1 MGWSNSTPA
10 LAGPTVAALVV
21 IDRRLSEMLASSTI
35 APDRLRAED
44 AGAEEVEMRGRLPR
58 AAWCIAVLLLVAM
71 MTEPGLGSPPEGS
84 EHDSMAG
91 GVPASDTDNP
101 TEEAEG
107 HGEHH
112 ALPHHHLALVIGA
125 VTESKEGHEDEH
137 GLAVGI
143 EYEFRFHERWGVGV
157 AVERLSGDHLDA
169 TVVALPVSL
178 HPSGG
183 LRLMA
188 GPGIEFAEEGN
199 ESLWRLGAGYEFE
212 IGAPWTLAPEIVV
225 DFISG
230 GGTTWVA
237 GIALG
242 RQM

>member
-1 MGWSNSTPA
+1 
-10 LAGPTVAALVV
+10 
-21 IDRRLSEMLASSTI
+21 
-35 APDRLRAED
+35 
-44 AGAEEVEMRGRLPR
+44 
-58 AAWCIAVLLLVAM
+58 
-71 MTEPGLGSPPEGS
+71 MTAPGLGSPTEGS
-84 EHDSMAG
+84 EHNSMAG
-91 GVPASDTDNP
+91 GETGPHAESPA
-101 TEEAEG
+101 EEAEG
-107 HGEHH
+107 HGDHG

-137 GLAVGI
+137 GLAVGL

-157 AVERLSGDHLDA
+157 AVERLSGDHLRE
-169 TVVALPVSL
+169 TVVVLPVSL
-178 HPSGG
+178 HPSGV

-230 GGTTWVA
+230 GDSTWVA

>member
-1 MGWSNSTPA
+1 
-10 LAGPTVAALVV
+10 
-21 IDRRLSEMLASSTI
+21 
-35 APDRLRAED
+35 
-44 AGAEEVEMRGRLPR
+44 MRGRLRR
-58 AAWCIAVLLLVAM
+58 AAWCTAVLLMIVGVTA
-71 MTEPGLGSPPEGS
+71 PGIASPAEGS
-84 EHDSMAG
+84 EGDSH
-91 GVPASDTDNP
+91 
-101 TEEAEG
+101 
-107 HGEHH
+107 HGFV
-112 ALPHHHLALVIGA
+112 PHHHLALVIGA

-137 GLAVGI
+137 GLAVGL
-143 EYEFRFHERWGVGV
+143 EYEFRFRERWGVGV
-157 AVERLSGDHLDA
+157 AVERLSGDHLRE
-169 TVVALPVSL
+169 TVVVLPVSL

-230 GGTTWVA
+230 GDSTWVA

>member
-1 MGWSNSTPA
+1 
-10 LAGPTVAALVV
+10 
-21 IDRRLSEMLASSTI
+21 
-35 APDRLRAED
+35 
-44 AGAEEVEMRGRLPR
+44 MRGRLPR
-58 AAWCIAVLLLVAM
+58 AAWCTVLLLMIVGVTA
-71 MTEPGLGSPPEGS
+71 PGIAIPAEGS

-91 GVPASDTDNP
+91 DVTAPNIGSPD
-101 TEEAEG
+101 EG
-107 HGEHH
+107 SEGDGEHH

-125 VTESKEGHEDEH
+125 VTESKEGHQDEH

-169 TVVALPVSL
+169 TVVVLPASM

-188 GPGIEFAEEGN
+188 GPGVEFAEEDDHW
-199 ESLWRLGAGYEFE
+199 LWRLGAGYEFE
-212 IGAPWTLAPEIVV
+212 TGGPWTVAPEVVV

-237 GIALG
+237 GLAVG
-242 RQM
+242 REM